1 MSKATVS
8 EQELESLRR
17 DAERFRN
24 LQQVA
29 HVGWWKADFTARE
42 ACFSEILA
50 DILQVGPEPVPFE
63 RCAEL
68 IHPDYRERVMHS
80 LDMFPEVDFYD
91 ESFPVRSKVGDIWM
105 HSQLASKETG
115 PDGHLFAQGFM
126 RYLSVQ
132 EAQHTRES
140 ASHMQ
145 LKELLTRQNNLSQ
158 SLLMLLKH
166 SDEQDVITGLLEN
179 LLHQFDGDRTYIF
192 EYDWAKRTHSCR
204 YEVVRDGVT
213 PEIDGLQDIP
223 IDLTLWWSERLKEN
237 LPIILS
243 DLDELPPEAD
253 GVKAVLAPQGIKSL
267 MVVPLINREGT
278 WGYIGVDIVGPYRIW
293 NEADRQWFLSLAN
306 IISVCI
312 ELKRSEATIRKEKEY
327 FRNIYMH
334 MPLGYAKMR
343 VAYDP
348 QGKPADYLL
357 EEYNPAVEQILHVQL
372 TGMVGRSIREPGGGK
387 PCSSGKPDDGKPFRN
402 GEPYVRRPYSGRR
415 THGGKSCAGP
425 PDGWDLWSN

>member
-68 IHPDYRERVMHS
+68 IHPDHRERVMRS
-80 LDMFPEVDFYD
+80 IRLFPEVDFYH
-91 ESFPVRSKVGDIWM
+91 EQFLVRSKIGYVWV
-105 HSQLASKETG
+105 HSQLASKEIDSG
-115 PDGHLFAQGFM
+115 GHLVAQGFVQ
-126 RYLSVQ
+126 YLSDEAAEQSQ
-132 EAQHTRES
+132 EGTAQLR
-140 ASHMQ
+140 
-145 LKELLTRQNNLSQ
+145 LKELLMRQNILSK
-158 SLLMLLKH
+158 SLLTLLKH
-166 SDEQDVITGLLEN
+166 SDEQDVITELLEN

-223 IDLTLWWSERLKEN
+223 IDLTLWWANRLKDN
-237 LPIILS
+237 LPILLN

-253 GVKAVLAPQGIKSL
+253 GVKALPRG
-267 MVVPLINREGT
+267 
-278 WGYIGVDIVGPYRIW
+278 
-293 NEADRQWFLSLAN
+293 
-306 IISVCI
+306 
-312 ELKRSEATIRKEKEY
+312 
-327 FRNIYMH
+327 
-334 MPLGYAKMR
+334 
-343 VAYDP
+343 
-348 QGKPADYLL
+348 
-357 EEYNPAVEQILHVQL
+357 
-372 TGMVGRSIREPGGGK
+372 
-387 PCSSGKPDDGKPFRN
+387 SSR
-402 GEPYVRRPYSGRR
+402 
-415 THGGKSCAGP
+415 
-425 PDGWDLWSN
+425 

>member
-80 LDMFPEVDFYD
+80 LYMFPEVDFYD

-132 EAQHTRES
+132 EAQHTRGVRP
-140 ASHMQ
+140 
-145 LKELLTRQNNLSQ
+145 TC
-158 SLLMLLKH
+158 SL
-166 SDEQDVITGLLEN
+166 
-179 LLHQFDGDRTYIF
+179 
-192 EYDWAKRTHSCR
+192 
-204 YEVVRDGVT
+204 
-213 PEIDGLQDIP
+213 
-223 IDLTLWWSERLKEN
+223 
-237 LPIILS
+237 
-243 DLDELPPEAD
+243 
-253 GVKAVLAPQGIKSL
+253 
-267 MVVPLINREGT
+267 
-278 WGYIGVDIVGPYRIW
+278 
-293 NEADRQWFLSLAN
+293 
-306 IISVCI
+306 
-312 ELKRSEATIRKEKEY
+312 
-327 FRNIYMH
+327 
-334 MPLGYAKMR
+334 
-343 VAYDP
+343 
-348 QGKPADYLL
+348 
-357 EEYNPAVEQILHVQL
+357 
-372 TGMVGRSIREPGGGK
+372 
-387 PCSSGKPDDGKPFRN
+387 
-402 GEPYVRRPYSGRR
+402 
-415 THGGKSCAGP
+415 KSC
-425 PDGWDLWSN
+425 